1 MKLINMRAIVLNS
14 YGSTSNFEKAEIPLP
29 KISPN
34 QVLVRVVASSVNPV
48 DCKIKKGLLSVGPAL
63 PAVLHGDMSGEI
75 VQIGESVTEFKKGD
89 LIYGCVGGF
98 GDLPGVLSE
107 FVAVDSQLIALIPQ
121 NLTMAEAASIPLVGI
136 TAWNALVDR
145 ANVRK
150 GQRVLVHGAAGGVGH
165 IGLQLA
171 KALAAEV
178 HTTAST
184 DAKIKFGK
192 EIGADVLINYK
203 KEKVEDY
210 ISTHTNGEGYDVVF
224 DTAGGECLDNSFIA
238 AKIGGSVVSI
248 AARAK
253 HDLSPVH
260 IKSLTLHVVFMLLPL
275 LRGMGRAHH
284 GNILRKLGELIEDGL
299 IQPKLHNRKFNFEE
313 VEDAHRC
320 FEEDEIMGKISLV
333 SNW

>member
-121 NLTMAEAASIPLVGI
+121 NLTMAEAASLPLVGI

-150 GQRVLVHGAAGGVGH
+150 GQRVLV
-165 IGLQLA
+165 
-171 KALAAEV
+171 
-178 HTTAST
+178 
-184 DAKIKFGK
+184 
-192 EIGADVLINYK
+192 
-203 KEKVEDY
+203 
-210 ISTHTNGEGYDVVF
+210 
-224 DTAGGECLDNSFIA
+224 
-238 AKIGGSVVSI
+238 
-248 AARAK
+248 
-253 HDLSPVH
+253 
-260 IKSLTLHVVFMLLPL
+260 
-275 LRGMGRAHH
+275 
-284 GNILRKLGELIEDGL
+284 
-299 IQPKLHNRKFNFEE
+299 NF
-313 VEDAHRC
+313 
-320 FEEDEIMGKISLV
+320 F
-333 SNW
+333 